1 MKLDIYDVVQLL
13 LVLGILGLIVFGK
26 LSYMSLAFS
35 IVLMVI
41 VLFGKVL
48 EMESRME
55 HRPDSKA
62 EKLKE
67 ARKWDELVS
76 RMAKMREELQARIGL
91 VESKISSEKAVEE
104 RLSKLY
110 EKIISI
116 ENRVTKTTKT
126 LASSYDVLDRRIR
139 RMETELGLI
148 NPEESEE
155 EGGAE

>member
-1 MKLDIYDVVQLL
+1 MDIYDVVQLL
-13 LVLGILGLIVFGK
+13 LVLGVLLLIIAGR
-26 LSYMSLAFS
+26 LTYMNLAFS
-35 IVLMVI
+35 VILMVV

-55 HRPDSKA
+55 HQPDNKA

-110 EKIISI
+110 EKIINI
-116 ENRVTKTTKT
+116 ENRVAKTTKT
-126 LASSYDVLDRRIR
+126 LASSYDILEKRIR

-148 NPEESEE
+148 NPEEAEE